1 MRRIWPWLRVGI
13 GSVLVAA
20 AAGSGVVAFG
30 PRSSV
35 LKTPSA
41 AATVETTVPSTEP
54 PISAPPVAPSP
65 LPALPQPADAPAD
78 PYAAVPI
85 VPIAQLVIPKLGIDV
100 TVHEGIWLTVLDQ
113 GPGHWPGS
121 AEPGQYGNTVI
132 AAHRVTHSHPFRHI
146 DLLAPGDSIILRT
159 AKGTFTYAVTGSQ
172 VVTPADMWIVAQH
185 PGHTITLFACHPP
198 GSARYRYVVTGELV
212 SSTS

>member
-1 MRRIWPWLRVGI
+1 MWPWLRVGV
-13 GSVLVAA
+13 GTLLVAL
-20 AAGSGVVAFG
+20 AAGSGIVAFG
-30 PRSSV
+30 PRSAV
-35 LKTPSA
+35 LRPPSA
-41 AATVETTVPSTEP
+41 TAAVEATVSSTEP
-54 PISAPPVAPSP
+54 PISVPPVTLSP
-65 LPALPQPADAPAD
+65 TPALPQPADAPTD

-85 VPIAQLVIPKLGIDV
+85 VPVGQLIIPKLGIDV
-100 TVHEGIWLTVLDQ
+100 TVNEGIWLTVLDQ

-132 AAHRVTHSHPFRHI
+132 AGHRVSHTHPFRHI
-146 DLLAPGDSIILRT
+146 DLLVPGDSIIVRT

-198 GSARYRYVVTGELV
+198 GSARYRYVVSGKLV